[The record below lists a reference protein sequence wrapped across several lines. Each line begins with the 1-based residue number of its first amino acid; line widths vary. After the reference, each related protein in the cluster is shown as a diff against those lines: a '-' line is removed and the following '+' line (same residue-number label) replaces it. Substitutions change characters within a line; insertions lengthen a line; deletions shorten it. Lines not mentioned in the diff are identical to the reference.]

1 MVPSFLN
8 EQEVNMVMRK
18 SLLLSVIICGAIATH
33 LFVPVLGADTAAKPA
48 LRVNG
53 AAMAS
58 DQVQK
63 WANSFMQTNPEAK
76 VLVIGSSAGNG
87 FEALLEGNA
96 DIALGSRVISA
107 EEQKKASAKGLVLT
121 NKLIGYSGMAVMTNP
136 RNTIDELTLEQLRKV
151 FTGEYTNWKQLGG
164 PDAQIRTLSRR
175 IPESG
180 GAVFFMEEVLQK
192 KAYGANTVFAE
203 SWTSIVQVC
212 SAANDLPIGIGPALI
227 AKSQIKLLAI
237 KPDENSLAVKP
248 SEDALKD
255 ASYPIINPIHMY
267 WDSKSEDERIKSFV
281 EYCAREGLGNS
292 AKQEK

>member
-1 MVPSFLN
+1 ML
-8 EQEVNMVMRK
+8 MRK
-18 SLLLSVIICGAIATH
+18 SLLLTAIICCTIMT
-33 LFVPVLGADTAAKPA
+33 LFVVPVLAADTASKPA

-63 WANSFMQTNPEAK
+63 WANSFMQANPGVN
-76 VLVIGSSAGNG
+76 VLVIGSSAGKG
-87 FEALLEGNA
+87 FEALFQGNA
-96 DIALGSRVISA
+96 DIALASRAIST
-107 EEQKKASAKGLVLT
+107 EEQKKASDKGLALA

-136 RNTIDELTLEQLRKV
+136 KNTIDELTLEQLRKV
-151 FTGEYTNWKQLGG
+151 FTGEYTNWKQVGG
-164 PDAQIRTLSRR
+164 PDAQIRPLTRR

-180 GAVFFMEEVLQK
+180 GAVFFMEEVLK
-192 KAYGANTVFAE
+192 NKSYGSSTVFAE
-203 SWTSIVQVC
+203 SWNSIVQVC
-212 SAANDLPIGIGPALI
+212 SSANDLPIGIGPALV

-237 KPDENSLAVKP
+237 KPNENSPAVKP

-255 ASYPIINPIHMY
+255 GSYPIINPIHMY
-267 WDSKSEDERIKSFV
+267 WNSKSDDERIKSFV